1 MPRTDKD
8 KHKDKRPSGRR
19 NTVAAGAIPEEA
31 LEAPFPAI
39 NLPVRPRYPPM
50 EAKSVELIPGGAGWQ
65 YEPKWDGFRCLAFRQ
80 GDQVLLQSKSGQPLG
95 RYFPELVEALRRLP
109 AQRFVLD
116 GEIVI
121 FSGEHLSFDDLLLR
135 IHPAESRIRKLAA
148 QTPATLL
155 CFDLL
160 VDEKGNSLAGLKL
173 TQRREKLEQFFSR
186 IQKSERV
193 RLSPATLDRRQAER
207 WIRELGPTGL
217 DGVVAKQAGEPYRS
231 GERAMVKIKRIRT
244 ADCVVGGF
252 RYAEK
257 GDQVGSLLLGL
268 YNQGGLLDHVGFT
281 SSFSSGQRKELKA
294 IVEPLMGPPGF
305 TGKAPGGPSR
315 WSTRRSMEWQPLQ
328 PKLVCEVRYDHF
340 SGGRFRHGT
349 KFLRWRP
356 DKKARDCTFAQVRAG
371 SAGGPSLWREF
382 LPQAG

>member
-1 MPRTDKD
+1 ML
-8 KHKDKRPSGRR
+8 
-19 NTVAAGAIPEEA
+19 AGAVSAEELQA
-31 LEAPFPAI
+31 QFPYI
-39 NLPVRPRYPPM
+39 GLPIRPPYPPM
-50 EAKSVELIPGGAGWQ
+50 EAKSVEQIPRRPGWQ
-65 YEPKWDGFRCLAFRQ
+65 YEPKWDGFRCLAFRRD
-80 GDQVLLQSKSGQPLG
+80 DQVLLQSKAGQPLG

-109 AQRFVLD
+109 KRRFVLD

-135 IHPAESRIRKLAA
+135 IHPAESRIRKLSA

-160 VDEKGNSLAGLKL
+160 VDEKGILLIELPLSD
-173 TQRREKLEQFFSR
+173 RRKKLEQFFSR
-186 IQKSERV
+186 IKESERL

-207 WIRELGPTGL
+207 WMRELGPTGL

-257 GDQVGSLLLGL
+257 GGQVGSLLLGL

-281 SSFSSGQRKELKA
+281 SSFNAAQREQLKG
-294 IVEPLMGPPGF
+294 IVEPLIAPPGF

-356 DKKARDCTFAQVRAG
+356 DKKSRECTFAQVRAG
-371 SAGGPSLWREF
+371 TGKHSLWREF
-382 LPQAG
+382 LPLVG